1 MTNREK
7 LNSMAMIDMLH
18 WIKLHG
24 GCFLSDT
31 WDNQRCRS
39 YDKCYDCLA
48 DWLNEECENQNFSEK
63 P

>member
-18 WIKLHG
+18 WIKQRSS
-24 GCFLSDT
+24 CFINEY
-31 WDNQRCRS
+31 WDEERCDK

-48 DWLNEECENQNFSEK
+48 DWLNEECDVQNFSEK